1 VKRILEILLLLGLM
15 ATSGMPLFID
25 NVPVFLVYFGYATFC
40 FLYFKVNLRYFL
52 PFLLFFVFILF
63 VQLLNTGQHYLLT
76 AVAQI
81 MIMLT
86 GVITVDVLKERF
98 VSSFLQIMTYIA
110 VISLIFFIPIY
121 LQPSLTDFLIANFP
135 IHVPIEKESYGIR
148 QIIHSFLFFNFSPD
162 FNFRIRNVGPF
173 WEAGVYGGYLV
184 VTLILNSIREKSV
197 FNRRG
202 ILFIICILTT
212 FSTTAYL
219 ALFLFIGVY
228 YAVKI
233 GSPIL
238 RAISILLFAVG
249 FGYAYSELE
258 FLGSKI
264 DDELKLVAYDAQ
276 VQGGNSRMA
285 SAYLDIV
292 ELNENK
298 LYIFFGRGNHP
309 EYRVATRD
317 KAVQRNNGTTDV
329 IAVWGIPFFICY
341 VLLMGRSIRSFCL
354 YHKEK
359 TYLAVLFVIIMLTL
373 GVSEPYFRF
382 GFFYALI
389 LLYIPYERALESED
403 ADEDLTLQPN
413 LA

>member
-1 VKRILEILLLLGLM
+1 MKRFFEILLLLGLM

-25 NVPVFLVYFGYATFC
+25 NVPVFMAYFGYTVFC
-40 FLYFKVNLRYFL
+40 FFYFKVNLRYFL
-52 PFLLFFVFILF
+52 PFLLLFGGILF
-63 VQLLNTGQHYLLT
+63 VQYLNIGTYYTLT
-76 AVAQI
+76 VVAQL
-81 MIMLT
+81 MILMT
-86 GVITVDVLKERF
+86 AVITVDVLKDRF
-98 VSSFLQIMTYIA
+98 VTSFLQIMTYIA
-110 VISLIFFIPIY
+110 VISLAFFLPIFI
-121 LQPSLTDFLIANFP
+121 QPGVADLLIAHFP

-148 QIIHSFLFFNFSPD
+148 QIIHSFLFFNFTPD

-184 VTLILNSIREKSV
+184 VTLILNSIRERSI
-197 FNRRG
+197 FNKRG
-202 ILFIICILTT
+202 LLFLFCILTT

-219 ALFLFIGVY
+219 ALFLFIGIY

-238 RAISILLFAVG
+238 RALSILIFTIAFA
-249 FGYAYSELE
+249 YAYSELE

-264 DDELKLVAYDAQ
+264 DDEMKQVAYDAQ

-285 SAYLDIV
+285 SAYLDIT

-309 EYRVATRD
+309 EHRVATRD

-341 VLLMGRSIRSFCL
+341 VLLLLRSIRSICT
-354 YHKEK
+354 YYQEK
-359 TYLAVLFVIIMLTL
+359 TFVALLFVIIMLTL

-382 GFFYALI
+382 GFFYALL
-389 LLYIPYERALESED
+389 LLYIPYERAVKDESKFSPN
-403 ADEDLTLQPN
+403 LQP
-413 LA
+413 AYT

>member
-1 VKRILEILLLLGLM
+1 M

-25 NVPVFLVYFGYATFC
+25 NVPVFLVYFGYVVFC
-40 FLYFKVNLRYFL
+40 FFYFRVNLRYFL
-52 PFLLFFVFILF
+52 PFILFFSGILF
-63 VQLLNTGQHYLLT
+63 VQLLNTGQYYLLT
-76 AVAQI
+76 AVAQL

-86 GVITVDVLKERF
+86 GVITVDVLKDRF

-121 LQPSLTDFLIANFP
+121 FLPGMPDFLIANFP
-135 IHVPIEKESYGIR
+135 IHFPIEKESYGIR
-148 QIIHSFLFFNFSPD
+148 QIIHSFLFFNFTPD
-162 FNFRIRNVGPF
+162 FNFRVRNVGPF
-173 WEAGVYGGYLV
+173 WEAGVYGGYLM
-184 VTLILNSIREKSV
+184 VTLILNTIKERSV

-202 ILFIICILTT
+202 LLFIFCILTT

-219 ALFLFIGVY
+219 ALFLFIGIY

-238 RAISILLFAVG
+238 RAFSILIFAIG

-264 DDELKLVAYDAQ
+264 EDEMKLVAYDAQ

-309 EYRVATRD
+309 EHRVATRD

-329 IAVWGIPFFICY
+329 IAVWGIPFFVLY
-341 VLLMGRSIRSFCL
+341 VLLMGRSIRALCW
-354 YHKEK
+354 YYEEK
-359 TYLAVLFVIIMLTL
+359 IFVALLFVVIMLTL

-389 LLYIPYERALESED
+389 LLYIPYEQAFKKESRSPE
-403 ADEDLTLQPN
+403 LFQPVM
-413 LA
+413 A